1 LVHFILAVAADLAR
15 LVGILT
21 VEMVVVALAI
31 RLEGLE
37 LLEGLIQAEAEAGVQ
52 ALLGLEQ
59 GEQEE
64 QELLLFDIQIPIL

>member
-15 LVGILT
+15 LVGSLT
-21 VEMVVVALAI
+21 VELVVVELAI
-31 RLEGLE
+31 GLEGLE

-64 QELLLFDIQIPIL
+64 RELLLFDIQIPIL